1 MKINATKFCTIY
13 IAAIIINELQVL
25 ELKYLAVV
33 LLEAMLCEETH
44 QGSQKFVQII
54 LKKIDKVALHETLTY
69 FFNLRK
75 DPYMVGDYSQY
86 ILKLIVHTS

>member
-1 MKINATKFCTIY
+1 M
-13 IAAIIINELQVL
+13 
-25 ELKYLAVV
+25 
-33 LLEAMLCEETH
+33 CEETH

-54 LKKIDKVALHETLTY
+54 LKIIDKVALHETLTY
-69 FFNLRK
+69 FYNLGQ